1 MRTQA
6 GALRA
11 TQLKLF
17 HPLSMSPRWE
27 DLPREIRQQIVRLL
41 AQLLRE
47 QVRRDSAPGQASGQ
61 GLFGKWFV
69 ATPSLPRNS

>member
-6 GALRA
+6 SPLRA
-11 TQLKLF
+11 RQLKLF
-17 HPLSMSPRWE
+17 HPPSMSPRWE

-47 QVRRDSAPGQASGQ
+47 PVRRDSAPGQAKGVSDE
-61 GLFGKWFV
+61 
-69 ATPSLPRNS
+69 